1 MTDRTENNRV
11 FDDFKILTGV
21 TLYMIVNYAFVI
33 GIFLLLVFEDVW
45 DLEQSAK
52 CFKTNKSTFSLFSI
66 AIYYFVVTFS
76 GICADLAL
84 HRYASWVC
92 NYL

>member
-11 FDDFKILTGV
+11 FNDFKILAFATV
-21 TLYMIVNYAFVI
+21 SVIVNYAFVI

-52 CFKTNKSTFSLFSI
+52 CFKTNKSSFFLFFI
-66 AIYYFVVTFS
+66 AIYYLVVTFS

-84 HRYASWVC
+84 HRYVS
-92 NYL
+92 

>member
-11 FDDFKILTGV
+11 FNDFKILAFATV
-21 TLYMIVNYAFVI
+21 SVIVNYAFVI

-52 CFKTNKSTFSLFSI
+52 CFKTNESSFRWILILF
-66 AIYYFVVTFS
+66 AIYYSVVSSS

-84 HRYASWVC
+84 HRYAS
-92 NYL
+92 